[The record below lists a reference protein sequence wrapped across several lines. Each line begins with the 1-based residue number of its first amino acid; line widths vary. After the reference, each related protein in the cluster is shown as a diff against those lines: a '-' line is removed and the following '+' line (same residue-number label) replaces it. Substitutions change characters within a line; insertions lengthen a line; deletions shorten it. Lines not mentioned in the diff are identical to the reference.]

1 MATTI
6 WAHQP
11 VSTSTARRT
20 RTFGAT
26 IVTRRV
32 LQYTLGALWLLDGAL
47 QLQSYMFTKG
57 FANQIIAP
65 AAAGQPLFVAGP
77 VRWNAHLIALHP
89 ALFNGCFAAV
99 QLTLGVGFFIPRFR
113 RWAIVASV
121 AWAGGVWY
129 LGEGLGGVA
138 GGHMTALLGAPGAA
152 LLYLVLAVAAWP
164 AGDVPLS
171 RSNTRPPAWTGRAWA
186 MLWIGFAILDLL
198 PGNDKSSTLTAD
210 LTTQASSVPSWLA
223 GFDRWLAGGV
233 HHLGPGIG
241 VLLIAAELAIGLL
254 SLTRG
259 RLRPVAIWSGIV
271 LAALYWTAGQSF
283 GQLFSGQ
290 ATDPSTGPLLMLLGL
305 VTLSAATELP
315 STQEAAV
322 TTVGAAKAHLS
333 PAS

>member
-1 MATTI
+1 
-6 WAHQP
+6 
-11 VSTSTARRT
+11 
-20 RTFGAT
+20 
-26 IVTRRV
+26 
-32 LQYTLGALWLLDGAL
+32 
-47 QLQSYMFTKG
+47 
-57 FANQIIAP
+57 
-65 AAAGQPLFVAGP
+65 
-77 VRWNAHLIALHP
+77 
-89 ALFNGCFAAV
+89 
-99 QLTLGVGFFIPRFR
+99 
-113 RWAIVASV
+113 
-121 AWAGGVWY
+121 
-129 LGEGLGGVA
+129 
-138 GGHMTALLGAPGAA
+138 
-152 LLYLVLAVAAWP
+152 VAAWP
-164 AGDVPLS
+164 AGDVALS